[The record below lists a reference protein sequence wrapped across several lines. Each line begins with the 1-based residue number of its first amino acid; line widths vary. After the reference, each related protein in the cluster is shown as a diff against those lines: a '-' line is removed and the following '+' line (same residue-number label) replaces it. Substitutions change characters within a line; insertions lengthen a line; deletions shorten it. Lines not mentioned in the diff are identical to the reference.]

1 MRKAIADAARLYGE
15 SARRNT
21 ERGGFDHYPVV
32 NRVALLAVL
41 GEAPKDWEEQLNESA
56 LNARE
61 RFQQDRGTKDAVF
74 HAVASADIAVVRAL
88 ADKTLDTAGAKRTA
102 AINDIVGQYQQT
114 LSAVQAT
121 PRQVDSVVRQIKT
134 LATFMDKLGGAKRAG
149 AGKLRRDALT
159 EIADALVTPG

>member
-1 MRKAIADAARLYGE
+1 M
-15 SARRNT
+15 
-21 ERGGFDHYPVV
+21 

-41 GEAPKDWEEQLNESA
+41 GDPPEDWKEQLNESA

-61 RFQQDRGTKDAVF
+61 RFQKDRGTKDAVF

-88 ADKTLDTAGAKRTA
+88 ADKTLATAGAKRKA

-121 PRQVDSVVRQIKT
+121 PRQVESVIRQIKA
-134 LATFMDKLGGAKRAG
+134 LAAFINKLGGPKLARAE
-149 AGKLRRDALT
+149 KLRRDALT
-159 EIADALVTPG
+159 EIADALG